1 MINEYDFVT
10 AAGNIAKHEAGHW
23 LAAFKLGWNPR
34 GIGLRVPSHAKDH
47 KGYSETSHRVDLSG
61 IDDVRYY
68 ARGRVK
74 ILYSGVYAEHFDGK
88 DFDNASIMRDL
99 GRGGGAISDFWKA
112 EEIYF
117 FYYNCLDIKGTWE
130 QEFQPII
137 CDVQLMIEMHY
148 DFITSVAKYV
158 MARANFVGQ
167 SIEVS
172 SSDLISIFKNSTIKL
187 PDHDHLR

>member
-1 MINEYDFVT
+1 MNEYDFVT

-23 LAAFKLGWNPR
+23 LAAFKLGWSPR

-187 PDHDHLR
+187 PDHDPLR

>member
-10 AAGNIAKHEAGHW
+10 AAGHIAKHEAGHW

-34 GIGLRVPSHAKDH
+34 GIGLKVPSHAKDH
-47 KGYSETSHRVDLSG
+47 MGYSETSHKVDLSS
-61 IDDVRYY
+61 IEDVRIY

-88 DFDNASIMRDL
+88 DFDHESIMRDM
-99 GRGGGAISDFWKA
+99 GRGGGAFSDFWKA

-117 FYYNCLDIKGTWE
+117 FYYNCLEIKSEWE
-130 QEFQPII
+130 KEFQPII

-148 DFITSVAKYV
+148 DFITSVANYV

-167 SIEVS
+167 NIEIS
-172 SSDLISIFKNSTIKL
+172 SSDLIRIFKNSAIRL
-187 PDHDHLR
+187 PDHDPV

>member
-10 AAGNIAKHEAGHW
+10 AAGHIAKHEAGHW

-47 KGYSETSHRVDLSG
+47 MGYSETSHKVDLSS
-61 IDDVRYY
+61 IEDVRDY

-88 DFDNASIMRDL
+88 DFDHESIMRDMK
-99 GRGGGAISDFWKA
+99 RGGGAYSDFWKA

-117 FYYNCLDIKGTWE
+117 FYYNCLDTKGEWDE
-130 QEFQPII
+130 EFQPVI

-148 DFITSVAKYV
+148 DFITLVAKFV

-167 SIEVS
+167 RIEIS
-172 SSDLISIFKNSTIKL
+172 STDLIRLFENSAINL
-187 PDHDHLR
+187 PDHGPA